1 MSFRVE
7 GEYFEACNCV
17 VSCPCVFLAPAT
29 EETCTVFFAWH
40 IERGEKDG
48 VRLDGLNAAL
58 AVSSPKQM
66 TDGGWT
72 LALYLDE
79 RATPQ
84 QGEALGGI
92 FSGQA
97 GGHLANLGP
106 LVGTVAGVSTA
117 PIEFFSKDGVRRVR
131 VGEVLG
137 AEVEELKGMD
147 GSSPA
152 VITNAP
158 LGAVTQPLRQGK
170 SRNVRYSDHW
180 TADISDRNAFLTEFV
195 YEG

>member
-1 MSFRVE
+1 MSYRVE
-7 GEYFEACNCV
+7 GQYFEACNCT

-29 EETCTVFFAWH
+29 EDACDVFLAWH
-40 IERGEKDG
+40 IDRGAMDD
-48 VRLDGLNAAL
+48 VTLDGLNAAL
-58 AVSSPKQM
+58 AVHSPKQM
-66 TDGGWT
+66 TDGNWT

-79 RATPQ
+79 RATPE

-117 PIEFFSKDGVRRVR
+117 PIEFVSKDGVRTIR
-131 VGEVLG
+131 VGEVLQ
-137 AEVEELKGMD
+137 ADVEEIKGMD
-147 GSSPA
+147 GVSPA
-152 VITNAP
+152 VISNAP
-158 LGAVTQPLRQGK
+158 LGAVTQPLRQGR
-170 SRNVRYSDHW
+170 SRSVRYDGHW
-180 TADISDRNAFLTEFV
+180 SAEIAERNAFLTEFV